1 VDVVIRTA
9 RPGDGA
15 GLAQAAVDFSTYYL
29 DLDPDRFRYPGPGLE
44 TWLED
49 ELQKPVPDDS
59 VWLVADAD
67 GLAVG
72 TIEAAILEPLESA
85 EFQSQQ
91 DVGLR
96 RAYVNYLAV
105 QTVHRN
111 QGTGSLLMEAV
122 ERWAKEKG
130 ADLMLTDTRL
140 NGLSVRFYE
149 KNGYVQ
155 QSVILRKK
163 LA

>member
-1 VDVVIRTA
+1 M
-9 RPGDGA
+9 
-15 GLAQAAVDFSTYYL
+15 DFSAYYM
-29 DLDPDRFRYPGPGLE
+29 DLDPNRFRFPGPDLE

-49 ELQKPVPDDS
+49 ELQKPIS
-59 VWLVADAD
+59 GNSAWLVADAD

-72 TIEAAILEPLESA
+72 AVEAVMPEPLESA
-85 EFQSQQ
+85 EFQSQK

-111 QGTGSLLMEAV
+111 HGIGSLLMEAV

-149 KNGYVQ
+149 KHGYVQ
-155 QSVILRKK
+155 QSVILRKN